1 MRKLSKK
8 RAKQYRDY
16 SKVRKEFLLENP
28 YCQAR
33 IPGCTIEAT
42 DVHHKKGKIEGLL
55 TDTNNFVAICRSCHS
70 WVEEH
75 PAKAKEMGLSK
86 SRLAI

>member
-8 RAKQYRDY
+8 RERQYRDY

-28 YCQAR
+28 YCAAR
-33 IPGCTIEAT
+33 IPGCMIEAT
-42 DVHHKKGKIEGLL
+42 EVHHKKGKIEGLL
-55 TDTNNFVAICRSCHS
+55 VDTDNFLAVCRSCHNYI
-70 WVEEH
+70 EGH
-75 PAKAKEMGLSK
+75 PNEAKEMGFSK

>member
-1 MRKLSKK
+1 MRRLSKK

-33 IPGCTIEAT
+33 IPGCLIEAT

-55 TDTNNFVAICRSCHS
+55 TDTNYFMAVCRSCHNYI
-70 WVEEH
+70 EGH
-75 PAKAKEMGLSK
+75 PKEAKEKGFSL
-86 SRLAI
+86 SRLAV

>member
-1 MRKLSKK
+1 MRRLSKK

-16 SKVRKEFLLENP
+16 SKVRKDFLLENP

-33 IPGCTIEAT
+33 IPGCMIEAT
-42 DVHHKKGKIEGLL
+42 EVHHSKGKIGDML
-55 TDTNNFVAICRSCHS
+55 TDINNFVAICRSCHG
-70 WVEEH
+70 WVETH